1 MNLTDRS
8 KYHRIHFTGIKGVGM
23 TALAIVAREMG
34 IAVSGSDIS
43 EEFPT
48 DATLK
53 RFHIPYATGFSELN
67 IAAGTD
73 LIIYTGAHQ
82 GSKNPEVFAA
92 KMRNIPVIPH
102 GRALGLFMEGSRGI
116 SVAGSHGKTTT
127 SAMVAT
133 VLVKSGRDPSY
144 AIGCGEILGLG
155 TSGHAG
161 KGEFFVAEADEYM
174 TEPGADA
181 TPRFLWQKPELLI
194 ITNIDFDH
202 PDAYAD
208 LNAVKQAFL
217 TFINGLAVNAT
228 IVLNQDDPPSASLL
242 PLIKHKV
249 VTYGL
254 KKTAQFQLVN
264 LMFHEGRTNFSVKF
278 PDTKV
283 HEFEL
288 VVPGAH
294 NAVNATAVIA
304 GLTNLQISLEEIK
317 NRLAA
322 FRGTRRRFELILEKD
337 GKLMFDDYAH
347 HPKEIRATLNSC
359 RDWYGKRRLIVIF
372 QPHTYSR
379 TLALL
384 PEFAES
390 FTQADT
396 VLVTEIYASQRET
409 KRGDVSGRHLT
420 EAIKKHQEEVYFVP
434 QKSDVLEYVRSNVRP
449 GDLIMTM
456 GAGNIY
462 NWIPEIAALL

>member
-23 TALAIVAREMG
+23 TALAIVAHELG
-34 IAVSGSDIS
+34 IEVNGSDIN

-53 RFHIPYATGFSELN
+53 RFKIPYTTEFTELN
-67 IAAGTD
+67 ITTGTN

-92 KMRNIPVIPH
+92 KIRNIPVMPH
-102 GRALGLFMEGSRGI
+102 GRALGLFMEGNRGI

-174 TEPGADA
+174 TEPGADV

-208 LNAVKQAFL
+208 IEAVKQAFL
-217 TFINGLAVNAT
+217 TFINGLAANAV
-228 IVLNQDDPPSASLL
+228 IVINQDDPPSASLL
-242 PLIKHKV
+242 PLIKQKV

-254 KKTAQFQLVN
+254 KKSAQFQLVN
-264 LMFHEGRTNFSVKF
+264 LSFHEGKTNFSVKY
-278 PDTKV
+278 PDTAV

-288 VVPGAH
+288 AVPGAH

-304 GLTNLQISLEEIK
+304 GLSSLKVSADEIK
-317 NRLAA
+317 TGLAA

-337 GKLMFDDYAH
+337 GKIMFDDYAH

-379 TLALL
+379 TRALL
-384 PEFAES
+384 PEFAEC
-390 FTQADT
+390 FAQADT
-396 VLVTEIYASQRET
+396 ILVTEIYASQRET
-409 KRGDVSGRHLT
+409 ARGDISGRHLT
-420 EAIKKHQEEVYFVP
+420 EAIKKHHEDVYFVP

-449 GDLIMTM
+449 GDLVMTM
-456 GAGNIY
+456 GAGDIY
-462 NWIPEIAALL
+462 SWIPEIAALL

>member
-43 EEFPT
+43 DEFPT

-53 RFHIPYATGFSELN
+53 RFHIPFATGFSELN
-67 IAAGTD
+67 LVQGTD
-73 LIIYTGAHQ
+73 LIVYTGAHQ

-92 KMRNIPVIPH
+92 KMRNIPIMPH

-133 VLVKSGRDPSY
+133 VLMKTGRDPSF

-208 LNAVKQAFL
+208 IDAVKQAFL
-217 TFINGLAVNAT
+217 TFINGLAANAT
-228 IVLNQDDPPSASLL
+228 IVLNQDDPASFSLF
-242 PLIKHKV
+242 PLIKQKV

-264 LMFHEGRTNFSVKF
+264 LNFSEGKTNFSVKF

-288 VVPGAH
+288 AVPGAH

-304 GLTNLQISLEEIK
+304 GLSQVQISPEALK
-317 NRLAA
+317 TGLAA
-322 FRGTRRRFELILEKD
+322 FR
-337 GKLMFDDYAH
+337 
-347 HPKEIRATLNSC
+347 
-359 RDWYGKRRLIVIF
+359 
-372 QPHTYSR
+372 
-379 TLALL
+379 
-384 PEFAES
+384 
-390 FTQADT
+390 
-396 VLVTEIYASQRET
+396 
-409 KRGDVSGRHLT
+409 
-420 EAIKKHQEEVYFVP
+420 
-434 QKSDVLEYVRSNVRP
+434 
-449 GDLIMTM
+449 
-456 GAGNIY
+456 
-462 NWIPEIAALL
+462 